1 MSDYY
6 SADTASLPL
15 FAQPRARR
23 KDPPASHAAA
33 AKAKSFQAGHAA
45 KILLAL
51 EHGPAGQSEIGRRAG
66 LLPHQVNKRL
76 GEMAKAGV
84 IELTG
89 LLCESSSGGK
99 ERQWRRN
106 NGR

>member
-6 SADTASLPL
+6 STDVSSLPL
-15 FAQPRARR
+15 FAPTARR

-33 AKAKSFQAGHAA
+33 RNAKTFQRGHAA
-45 KILLAL
+45 KILAALAQ
-51 EHGPAGQSEIGRRAG
+51 GPAGQSEIGRRAG

-76 GEMAKAGV
+76 HELAGAGA

-89 LLCESSSGGK
+89 AMCESSSGGR
-99 ERQWRRN
+99 ERQWKRC
-106 NGR
+106 G

>member
-6 SADTASLPL
+6 STNAAMLPL
-15 FAQPRARR
+15 FAPPAARR
-23 KDPPASHAAA
+23 KDPPVSHAAA
-33 AKAKSFQAGHAA
+33 TRAKSFQRGHAA
-45 KILLAL
+45 KILAAL

-76 GEMAKAGV
+76 GEMATAGL

-89 LLCESSSGGK
+89 LLCESSCGGK
-99 ERQWRRN
+99 ERQWRRC
-106 NGR
+106 G

>member
-6 SADTASLPL
+6 SINTAMLPL
-15 FAQPRARR
+15 FAPAAR
-23 KDPPASHAAA
+23 KQDPQTSQDAA
-33 AKAKSFQAGHAA
+33 AKAKEFCRGHAA
-45 KILLAL
+45 KILAAL

-76 GEMAKAGV
+76 NELAMAGA

-99 ERQWRRN
+99 ERQWRRCS
-106 NGR
+106 